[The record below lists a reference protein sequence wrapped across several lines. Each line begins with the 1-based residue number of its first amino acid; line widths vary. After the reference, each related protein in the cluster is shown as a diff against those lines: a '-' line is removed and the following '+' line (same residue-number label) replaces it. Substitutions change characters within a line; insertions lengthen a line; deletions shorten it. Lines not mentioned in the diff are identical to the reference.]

1 MTRHSVTFPRSAGE
15 GTQSLPLEIV
25 CQVRSG
31 YVAPATA
38 PRSLG
43 DPSLRALQP
52 SDITENGLV
61 AWPTLRVV
69 PVMRDW
75 HRYAVRE
82 GDVLL
87 PLRSMRLTATVARD
101 VPGDVI
107 ALGHWALLSTDAG
120 TLTPDYLA
128 WYLNHPETAQKI
140 RSLAK
145 GSNLQFLSLSAIRSF
160 QIEAPSVSVQGRI
173 VRVHECHERAK
184 RLELELSEA
193 RQRLIDA
200 ATINAVRSP
209 STSQAET

>member
-1 MTRHSVTFPRSAGE
+1 
-15 GTQSLPLEIV
+15 
-25 CQVRSG
+25 
-31 YVAPATA
+31 
-38 PRSLG
+38 
-43 DPSLRALQP
+43 
-52 SDITENGLV
+52 
-61 AWPTLRVV
+61 
-69 PVMRDW
+69 MRDW

-128 WYLNHPETAQKI
+128 WYLNHPGTAQKI

-160 QIEAPSVSVQGRI
+160 QIEAPSVSVQSRI

-184 RLELELSEA
+184 RLEHELSEA

-200 ATINAVRSP
+200 ATMNAVRSP
-209 STSQAET
+209 STSHADT